1 MEENMEYVPMDDESE
16 GGVNPIAWVAL
27 VSAVEIALAVIWIF
41 RASIWS

>member
-1 MEENMEYVPMDDESE
+1 MENDMEYVPMDDEPE